1 MAKASKDLFMV
12 VTLKS
17 GVQLRFEVDEYTVKR
32 NPLTNQFEGLDWTW
46 TQPVQSNLRYV
57 NPEEIAAVHSE
68 WGQLQNV

>member
-32 NPLTNQFEGLDWTW
+32 NPLTKQFEGLDWTW

-57 NPEEIAAVHSE
+57 NADEIAAVHSE
-68 WGQLQNV
+68 WK